1 MVDGT
6 AMLIKLDRYTKE
18 RMNKIHINWSN
29 EIRNFIKKRINE
41 EKNPTLAVI
50 LADKVFNSQKRKDT
64 DTTSIIRKFRDAR
77 YGTHSR

>member
-6 AMLIKLDRYTKE
+6 AMLIKLDRHTKE

-29 EIRNFIKKRINE
+29 EIRNFIKERINE

-50 LADKVFNSQKRKDT
+50 LADKVFNSQKRKNT

-77 YGTHSR
+77 YGTYSR